1 MGFLKR
7 LYKDLEDYLFSQ
19 DKINEIFQI
28 FKDCYGED
36 KVDIQLNTSLERCTS
51 LLSDMSL
58 SDFTLNSKHFIS
70 LSNCTKDEIKNLIT
84 KYKKDK
90 GTYIKK
96 FVAVNPIGVYIIV
109 YFPKITVTNEYD
121 ESIDIEEVYI
131 RVPINLNGRIDLSF
145 EIIRTK
151 YSYDQYESGY
161 MHSHAHSGITKTSKD
176 WRIMC
181 LGSGPL
187 LTTTHTLRNSY
198 DLDIW
203 RLFCIELDEYLKVES
218 VAGVPYIR
226 MNRVGNN
233 NDLYTYNITDNSY
246 YYNIQYRIH
255 NYSPFFKDFLKFF
268 IRNICS
274 NETYFS
280 FRDSDI
286 HLAISNEQFAILI
299 SKYFIEYCNCRNKET
314 ETNID
319 SIISNFM
326 VKVQRNVYGILKYF
340 RHANTFNYTNESQSD
355 AKALTFKGQDK
366 YVKIDAKIENSQ
378 NKEIYLLNPDLVSQV
393 LNYFLKVINYGNTE
407 EFTTNS
413 KIPYFF

>member
-19 DKINEIFQI
+19 DKVNEIFQI
-28 FKDCYGED
+28 FSEYYGED
-36 KVDIQLNTSLERCTS
+36 KVDIQLNISFNRFVALFDT
-51 LLSDMSL
+51 
-58 SDFTLNSKHFIS
+58 TLHRNLVDNGYNIPVVD
-70 LSNCTKDEIKNLIT
+70 CTKCAIKDLIAR
-84 KYKKDK
+84 YKKDK
-90 GTYIKK
+90 NTYIKK
-96 FVAVNPIGVYIIV
+96 YINAHFISVYILI

-131 RVPINLNGRIDLSF
+131 RVPINLNGRMDSSF

-151 YSYDQYESGY
+151 YSYIQYESGY
-161 MHSHAHSGITKTSKD
+161 MHSHAHSGISKTSRD
-176 WRIMC
+176 WRGMC

-187 LTTTHTLRNSY
+187 VTTTHTLKNSY

-233 NDLYTYNITDNSY
+233 DNLYNYNIMDNG

-255 NYSPFFKDFLKFF
+255 QYPPLFKDFLKFF
-268 IRNICS
+268 IQKICS
-274 NETYFS
+274 NDYYFS
-280 FRDSDI
+280 FRDKDI
-286 HLAISNEQFAILI
+286 HLAISNEQFAIII
-299 SKYFIEYCNCRNKET
+299 SKYFIEYCNCINKET
-314 ETNID
+314 EVNID

-326 VKVQRNVYGILKYF
+326 VKVQRDVSGTLKYF
-340 RHANTFNYTNESQSD
+340 RQTNTFNYTNESQSD

-366 YVKIDAKIENSQ
+366 YVKIDTKVETSQ
-378 NKEIYLLNPDLVSQV
+378 NKEIYLLSSDIVSQV
-393 LNYFLKVINYGNTE
+393 LSYLLKVINYGNTE

>member
-1 MGFLKR
+1 MAFLKH
-7 LYKDLEDYLFSQ
+7 LYKDLENYLFSQ

-28 FKDCYGED
+28 FKDFYGED
-36 KVDIQLNTSLERCTS
+36 NVDIQLNVPFDNFVLSLYDIPHRS
-51 LLSDMSL
+51 LID
-58 SDFTLNSKHFIS
+58 NGYYIS
-70 LSNCTKDEIKNLIT
+70 LVDCTKCAIKDLIT
-84 KYKKDK
+84 RYKQDK
-90 GTYIKK
+90 NTYIKK
-96 FVAVNPIGVYIIV
+96 YVDIYSVSVYVLI
-109 YFPKITVTNEYD
+109 YFPKITVTNEYN

-131 RVPINLNGRIDLSF
+131 RVPINLNGKMNSSF

-161 MHSHAHSGITKTSKD
+161 MHSHAHSGISKTSRD
-176 WRIMC
+176 WRSMC

-187 LTTTHTLRNSY
+187 VTTTHTLRNSY

-233 NDLYTYNITDNSY
+233 NDLYTYNITNSG

-255 NYSPFFKDFLKFF
+255 QYSPLFKDFLKFF
-268 IRNICS
+268 IQKICS
-274 NETYFS
+274 NDYYFS
-280 FRDSDI
+280 FRDKDI

-299 SKYFIEYCNCRNKET
+299 SKYFIEYCNYKNEYN
-314 ETNID
+314 EIDID
-319 SIISNFM
+319 SIIYNFM
-326 VKVQRNVYGILKYF
+326 VKVQRDVSGTLKYF
-340 RHANTFNYTNESQSD
+340 RQTNTSNYCTNESQSD
-355 AKALTFKGQDK
+355 AKVLTFKGQDK
-366 YVKIDAKIENSQ
+366 YVKIDAKVETLQ

-393 LNYFLKVINYGNTE
+393 LNYLLKVINYGNTE

>member
-36 KVDIQLNTSLERCTS
+36 RVDIQLNISFNR
-51 LLSDMSL
+51 
-58 SDFTLNSKHFIS
+58 FVTLFDTTLHRNLVDNGYNIPVVD
-70 LSNCTKDEIKNLIT
+70 CTKCAIKDLIAR
-84 KYKKDK
+84 YKKDK
-90 GTYIKK
+90 NTYIKK
-96 FVAVNPIGVYIIV
+96 YINANFISVYILI

-131 RVPINLNGRIDLSF
+131 RVPINLNGRMDSSF

-161 MHSHAHSGITKTSKD
+161 MHSHAHSGISKTSRD
-176 WRIMC
+176 WRGMC

-187 LTTTHTLRNSY
+187 VTTTHTLKNSY

-233 NDLYTYNITDNSY
+233 SDLFTYKISTVSSDCND
-246 YYNIQYRIH
+246 IQYRV
-255 NYSPFFKDFLKFF
+255 NLYNDFFKDFLKFF
-268 IRNICS
+268 IYKLCKNVDYFTFRNNDICLS
-274 NETYFS
+274 M
-280 FRDSDI
+280 
-286 HLAISNEQFAILI
+286 SNEQFAIII
-299 SKYFIEYCNCRNKET
+299 SKYFIEYYNDKPEIDVDILT
-314 ETNID
+314 TNWLVLARRD
-319 SIISNFM
+319 VAGTLNYFR
-326 VKVQRNVYGILKYF
+326 QRNPSSHGENML
-340 RHANTFNYTNESQSD
+340 SD
-355 AKALTFKGQDK
+355 TKVLTFKGQDK
-366 YVKIDAKIENSQ
+366 YVKVDAKVDNTQ
-378 NKEIYLLNPDLVSQV
+378 NKEIYLLRPDIVSQV
-393 LNYFLKVINYGNTE
+393 LNYLLKVINYGNTE

>member
-1 MGFLKR
+1 MAFLKH
-7 LYKDLEDYLFSQ
+7 LYEDLEDYLFSQ

-28 FKDCYGED
+28 FKDFYGED
-36 KVDIQLNTSLERCTS
+36 KVDIQLNTPLERCIS

-58 SDFTLNSKHFIS
+58 SDFTLNSEHFIS
-70 LSNCTKDEIKNLIT
+70 LRNCTKDKLKNLTIE
-84 KYKKDK
+84 YKKDK
-90 GTYIKK
+90 DTYIKK
-96 FVAVNPIGVYIIV
+96 FVAVNYISVYIIV

-131 RVPINLNGRIDLSF
+131 RVPINHRGEMASFF

-151 YSYDQYESGY
+151 YSSIQYESGY
-161 MHSHAHSGITKTSKD
+161 MHSHAYSGISKTSGD
-176 WRIMC
+176 WRGMC

-187 LTTTHTLRNSY
+187 VTTTHTLENSY

-233 NDLYTYNITDNSY
+233 SDLYIYNITSDGY
-246 YYNIQYRIH
+246 HDIQYRIH
-255 NYSPFFKDFLKFF
+255 GYSSFFKDFLKFF
-268 IRNICS
+268 IWRICN
-274 NETYFS
+274 NERYFS
-280 FRDSDI
+280 FRDNDI
-286 HLAISNEQFAILI
+286 HLAVSKEQFAIII
-299 SKYFIEYCNCRNKET
+299 SKYFIEYCNYNNEET
-314 ETNID
+314 EIDID

-326 VKVQRNVYGILKYF
+326 VKVQRDVSGTLKYF
-340 RHANTFNYTNESQSD
+340 RQSNSSNYTNESSSD
-355 AKALTFKGQDK
+355 TKALTFKGQDK
-366 YVKIDAKIENSQ
+366 YVEIYTKVETSQ

-393 LNYFLKVINYGNTE
+393 LNYLLKVINYGNTE

>member
-7 LYKDLEDYLFSQ
+7 LYKDLEEYLFSQ
-19 DKINEIFQI
+19 DKINDIFQI

-36 KVDIQLNTSLERCTS
+36 KVDIQLNTSLEQCIS
-51 LLSDMSL
+51 LLSDMPL
-58 SDFTLNSKHFIS
+58 SDFTLNSGHFIA
-70 LSNCTKDEIKNLIT
+70 LRNCSKDKIKNLT
-84 KYKKDK
+84 AKYKKDK
-90 GTYIKK
+90 DTCIKK
-96 FVAVNPIGVYIIV
+96 FIEVNSISVYIIV

-131 RVPINLNGRIDLSF
+131 RVPINHRGEMASSF

-161 MHSHAHSGITKTSKD
+161 MHSHAHGGITKTSRD
-176 WRIMC
+176 WRSMC

-187 LTTTHTLRNSY
+187 VTTTHTLKNNY

-233 NDLYTYNITDNSY
+233 NDLYAYNITNSGY
-246 YYNIQYRIH
+246 HDIQYKIH
-255 NYSPFFKDFLKFF
+255 QCSPLFKDFLKLF
-268 IRNICS
+268 ILKICS
-274 NETYFS
+274 NEHYFS
-280 FRDSDI
+280 FRDNDI
-286 HLAISNEQFAILI
+286 HLAINNEQFAIVI
-299 SKYFIEYCNCRNKET
+299 SKYFIKYCNCRNKEA
-314 ETNID
+314 EVNID

-326 VKVQRNVYGILKYF
+326 VKVKRDVSGFLRYF
-340 RHANTFNYTNESQSD
+340 RQTNLFNYTDEPQSD
-355 AKALTFKGQDK
+355 TKALTFKGQDK
-366 YVKIDAKIENSQ
+366 YVKIDTKVETSQ

-393 LNYFLKVINYGNTE
+393 LNYLLKVINYGNTK